1 MSDLFSVTSAPHV
14 RDKMDTKRI
23 MLLVIVSLLP
33 ASVFGIC
40 NFGIRA
46 LLVILA
52 TVISAVVSEY
62 VYEFIVK
69 KKSTINDLSA
79 VVTGL
84 LLALNLPHT
93 IPIWMAVLGGAFA
106 IIVVKMLF
114 GGLGQN
120 FMNPALGAR
129 CFLVISFTAQM
140 TSFTYDGVTGATPL
154 AQLKAG
160 ESVNVMK
167 MLLGTEAGTIGET
180 SVIALLLGAV
190 ILILFGVIDLRIPGT
205 YILTFAIFVVL
216 FRGRGLDITY
226 LVAQICGGGLI
237 LGAFFMATDYV
248 TSPITPM
255 GKILFGI
262 CLGVLTGIFRIFG
275 ASAEGVSYA
284 IIISNLLVPL
294 IERVTVPRA
303 FGIQRE
309 KEGEA

>member
-1 MSDLFSVTSAPHV
+1 M
-14 RDKMDTKRI
+14 
-23 MLLVIVSLLP
+23 
-33 ASVFGIC
+33 
-40 NFGIRA
+40 
-46 LLVILA
+46 
-52 TVISAVVSEY
+52 
-62 VYEFIVK
+62 
-69 KKSTINDLSA
+69 
-79 VVTGL
+79 
-84 LLALNLPHT
+84 
-93 IPIWMAVLGGAFA
+93 
-106 IIVVKMLF
+106 
-114 GGLGQN
+114 
-120 FMNPALGAR
+120 
-129 CFLVISFTAQM
+129 
-140 TSFTYDGVTGATPL
+140 
-154 AQLKAG
+154 
-160 ESVNVMK
+160 
-167 MLLGTEAGTIGET
+167 
-180 SVIALLLGAV
+180 LGAV

-216 FRGRGLDITY
+216 FGGRGLDITY